1 MLDYAYDKRNN
12 RYKLFFGTNLK
23 TANEIRYLGLFS
35 TDEFAYGQFK
45 QNKRENANIFLGKT
59 TNPLNEDEEN
69 FGVFF
74 SKKGVTRNLR
84 ETIISGKK
92 EIGNTNL

>member
-1 MLDYAYDKRNN
+1 MD
-12 RYKLFFGTNLK
+12 
-23 TANEIRYLGLFS
+23 LFS

-59 TNPLNEDEEN
+59 TNPFNEDGEN

-84 ETIISGKK
+84 ETIIIGKK